1 LPANIIF
8 TRHATCSD
16 ASKGRVGK
24 LEYKFTGPWQIIES
38 LKGALYAIKHCLT
51 PTWKEKK
58 HASDLTLYPSELI
71 PFKPI
76 DGADTRYGQLYKP
89 IGAHPFK

>member
-1 LPANIIF
+1 VSIRQGTFFFAHRA
-8 TRHATCSD
+8 TRLD
-16 ASKGRVGK
+16 ASKGRIGK

-38 LKGALYAIKHCLT
+38 LKGASYAIEHCLT

-71 PFKPI
+71 PFEPVN
-76 DGADTRYGQLYKP
+76 GTDT
-89 IGAHPFK
+89 